1 MNFSVYLLCQSDAPV
16 SRSEVA
22 SFIEDGSYF
31 DTPTTYEPALVGD
44 LGDLTIRYAS
54 GRSIRLTRLRDDDRE
69 GVIAEACE
77 SVDSAPIT
85 HNLAERLRDHLGRTK
100 SVIDIEVDRASIDE
114 NAWAMLDALEADILR
129 SRQGLLYVYGE
140 GIYGPDLKLWPVIV

>member
-1 MNFSVYLLCQSDAPV
+1 
-16 SRSEVA
+16 
-22 SFIEDGSYF
+22 
-31 DTPTTYEPALVGD
+31 
-44 LGDLTIRYAS
+44 
-54 GRSIRLTRLRDDDRE
+54 LRDDDRE